1 MNTTFV
7 AHRPLTSYF
16 VFTFAI
22 SWSAAFAI
30 VAHRLLHGEPIPKF
44 SGIPMFPAMLLGP
57 AASGILMTRLLDG
70 PAGIRKLFSSI
81 IRARVGM
88 RWYSILLLPPTAV
101 LAVLLTLK
109 MFVSPAFAP
118 NHFFLGVVF
127 GIPAGFFEEIGW
139 TGFAFPRMQARFG
152 TLQAGVLLGLLWSA
166 WHLPVIDFLGAASPH
181 GTYLPLFFLSFATA
195 MTAMRVLIG
204 WIYENTQSLLLAQ
217 FMHISS
223 TGALVVFGPFQV
235 TPAQETAWY
244 ATYGVGLWIV
254 VAALVAWFGP
264 ALWGADLSRKVCV
277 RQE

>member
-1 MNTTFV
+1 MNTTF
-7 AHRPLTSYF
+7 AGHRPLTSYF
-16 VFTFAI
+16 VFAFAI

-30 VAHRLLHGEPIPKF
+30 VAPRLLHGEPISKF
-44 SGIPMFPAMLLGP
+44 SGILMFPAMLLGP
-57 AASGILMTRLLDG
+57 VTSGILMTRLLDG

-81 IRARVGM
+81 VRLRVGM
-88 RWYSILLLPPTAV
+88 RWYSILLLPPAAV
-101 LAVLLTLK
+101 VAVLLILK
-109 MFVSPAFAP
+109 TFVSPAFAP

-204 WIYENTQSLLLAQ
+204 WIYQNTKSVLLAQ
-217 FMHISS
+217 LMHISS
-223 TGALVVFGPFQV
+223 TGALVIFGPFQV

-244 ATYGVGLWIV
+244 FTYGAALWIV

-264 ALWGADLSRKVCV
+264 ALGGADLSRKVCV

>member
-16 VFTFAI
+16 VFAFAI

-30 VAHRLLHGEPIPKF
+30 VAPKLLHAEPIPKF
-44 SGIPMFPAMLLGP
+44 SGILMFPAMLLGP
-57 AASGILMTRLLDG
+57 VASGVVMTRLLDG

-81 IRARVGM
+81 VLMRVGIG
-88 RWYSILLLPPTAV
+88 WYGILLLPPAAV
-101 LAVLLTLK
+101 LAVLVILK
-109 MFVSPAFAP
+109 TFVSPAFAP
-118 NHFFLGVVF
+118 NHFFLGVTF
-127 GIPAGFFEEIGW
+127 GIPAGFLEEIGW
-139 TGFAFPRMQARFG
+139 TGFAFPKMQARLG
-152 TLQAGVLLGLLWSA
+152 TLHAGVLLGLLWSA

-204 WIYENTQSLLLAQ
+204 WIYQNTQSVVLAQ
-217 FMHISS
+217 LMHVSS
-223 TGALVVFGPFQV
+223 TGALVIFGPFRV

-244 ATYGVGLWIV
+244 FTYGAALWIV
-254 VAALVAWFGP
+254 IAALIAWFGR
-264 ALWGADLSRKVCV
+264 ALCAADLSRKVCV

>member
-7 AHRPLTSYF
+7 GRRPLTSYF
-16 VFTFAI
+16 VFAFAI

-30 VAHRLLHGEPIPKF
+30 AAPKLLHGEPIPRF
-44 SGIPMFPAMLLGP
+44 SGILMFPAMLLGP
-57 AASGILMTRLLDG
+57 VASGILMTRLLDG
-70 PAGIRKLFSSI
+70 TAGIRKLFSSI
-81 IRARVGM
+81 VRMRVGM
-88 RWYSILLLPPTAV
+88 RWYSILLLPPAAV

-109 MFVSPAFAP
+109 MLVSPAFAP
-118 NHFFLGVVF
+118 NHFFLGVAF
-127 GIPAGFFEEIGW
+127 GIPAGFLEEIGW
-139 TGFAFPRMQARFG
+139 TGFAFPRMQARLG

-204 WIYENTQSLLLAQ
+204 WIYQNTQSVLLAQ

-223 TGALVVFGPFQV
+223 TGALVIFGPFRV
-235 TPAQETAWY
+235 TPALETAWY
-244 ATYGVGLWIV
+244 FTYGAALWIV
-254 VAALVAWFGP
+254 VAALVAWFGHG
-264 ALWGADLSRKVCV
+264 LCGADLSRKVCV